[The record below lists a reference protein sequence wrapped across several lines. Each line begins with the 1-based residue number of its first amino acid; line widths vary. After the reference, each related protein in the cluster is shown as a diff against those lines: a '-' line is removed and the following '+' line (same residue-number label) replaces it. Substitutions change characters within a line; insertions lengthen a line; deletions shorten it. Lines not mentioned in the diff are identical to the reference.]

1 MRTEQGHGG
10 TCLQRF
16 LLGGPLALLPTGD
29 ARLSSVVWSQPP
41 DEAER
46 RAKAPEGDFCLELER
61 CLEARFGKV
70 EAVDARVVFPL
81 TQTLASNFNPHHRV
95 LLIGDAAR
103 VVHPLAG
110 MGANIGFE
118 DVRDLL
124 AELAGIGAEQDTGA
138 PGIWRRFAR
147 QRRLRSQMVLALM
160 SGFRR
165 AYSAGGPLASW
176 VRNAGVGWLDRAEP
190 LKAQIMKEALG
201 AGPLARRW

>member
-1 MRTEQGHGG
+1 M
-10 TCLQRF
+10 
-16 LLGGPLALLPTGD
+16 
-29 ARLSSVVWSQPP
+29 VWSQPP
-41 DEAER
+41 GEAER
-46 RAKAPEGDFCLELER
+46 RANQGDDAFCRELER
-61 CLEARFGKV
+61 CLGSRFGKV
-70 EAVDARVVFPL
+70 QAVDARIVFPL
-81 TQTLASNFNPHHRV
+81 VQTLVSTFNPHQRV

-124 AELAGIGAEQDTGA
+124 AELAGVGADQDPGV

-165 AYSAGGPLASW
+165 AYAAGGPLANW
-176 VRNAGVGWLDRAEP
+176 VRNTGVAWLDRAEP
-190 LKAQIMKEALG
+190 LKTQIMREALG
-201 AGPLARRW
+201 IGPLAKRW